1 MNIEPKLIRGLGF
14 AGTSE
19 TWDAVMAVLEES
31 ITIETTAAISRETEA
46 DQRIHAAGRPEALT
60 EFRSDLL
67 ALRQQAKI
75 ETGVESVK
83 VHAKGG

>member
-19 TWDAVMAVLEES
+19 TWDAMMAVLEES
-31 ITIETTAAISRETEA
+31 ITIETTAAISRETVGEE
-46 DQRIHAAGRPEALT
+46 RVHASGRAEALT
-60 EFRSDLL
+60 EFRADLL

-75 ETGVESVK
+75 EMGVESVK
-83 VHAKGG
+83 VHAKDG